1 MHVSWQMQKLLFGI
15 LLVVLKRYQP
25 TLIRSPDVL
34 RTTAAFEMAMIFPM
48 TSTFKKDKEC
58 KS

>member
-48 TSTFKKDKEC
+48 TSTF
-58 KS
+58 